1 MTTATATTA
10 PAAITRTTDAEDDL
24 AAQADADEI
33 AAAITITWT
42 AASKGKKNGRA
53 VSRRFDATLLD
64 GRYIAGVAE
73 AKSEDDLAAA
83 AEADLARFGAAG
95 QGPFVWAE

>member
-1 MTTATATTA
+1 MTTATTA
-10 PAAITRTTDAEDDL
+10 P
-24 AAQADADEI
+24 
-33 AAAITITWT
+33 AAITITWT